1 MNIKAGDFVS
11 YSTLRDSGHA
21 RIIRTSE
28 LGVLFM
34 DIRTGETKM
43 MHKASVTF
51 SEPTI
56 ADPKANMQYQIIDI
70 NLPEDDPEVAQV
82 AFMHEDESVDDQ
94 EYILTITYD
103 ISFFEQPA
111 DPFCRD
117 SDMDYYGYTECDA
130 EVIQVEI
137 HKHKQEVDGY
147 SWGTGERVDN
157 INVDDVMCTEDWQSI
172 RRDIEANYV
181 EYVRNIRE
189 EI

>member
-1 MNIKAGDFVS
+1 MNVSAGDFVA
-11 YSTLRDSGHA
+11 YKTLRNQGHA
-21 RIIRTSE
+21 RISRVGDLS
-28 LGVLFM
+28 VLFT
-34 DIRTGETKM
+34 DVRTGESMM
-43 MHKASVTF
+43 MHQSSVTF

-56 ADPKANMQYQIIDI
+56 ADPKANMRYQIIDI
-70 NLPEDDPEVAQV
+70 NLPEDDPEIAQV
-82 AFMHEDESVDDQ
+82 AFCHIDEDVDDQ

-117 SDMDYYGYTECDA
+117 SSDDYYGYTECDA
-130 EVIQVEI
+130 EVVQVEI
-137 HKHKQEVDGY
+137 HKHKQETDGY

-157 INVDDVMCTEDWQSI
+157 ISVDDVMCTEDWQSI
-172 RRDIEANYV
+172 RRDIEDNYV